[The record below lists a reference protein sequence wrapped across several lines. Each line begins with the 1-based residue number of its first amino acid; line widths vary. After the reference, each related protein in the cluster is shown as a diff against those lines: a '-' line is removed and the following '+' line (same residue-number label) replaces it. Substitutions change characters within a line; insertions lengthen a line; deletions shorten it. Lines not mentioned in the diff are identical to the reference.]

1 MADEQAT
8 KQEEA
13 EPQWKTLMWRL
24 FDAAKNHGLNG
35 DDPDHE
41 CGDLQDVAI
50 AAWEQLTDEQAEKA
64 FAECSDLVGAWGE
77 EDDDE

>member
-1 MADEQAT
+1 MSNEATAKEQ
-8 KQEEA
+8 
-13 EPQWKTLMWRL
+13 EPRWKTLMWKL
-24 FDAAKNHGLNG
+24 FRAAENHGLNG

-64 FAECSDLVGAWGE
+64 FAECEDLMEFWGAE
-77 EDDDE
+77 KTDE